1 MKHRF
6 DHSPYV
12 VPHNESVKIGDFPT
26 NDTNG
31 IRDKKHAKDLIK
43 EDIKTLAEAQNLLY
57 AAAERSVLIVL
68 QAMDAAGKDSTIK
81 HVMSGVN
88 PQGCGVVSFKKPT
101 SEELAHDFLWRCYKE
116 VPAKGRITIF
126 NRSYYEEVLV
136 VKVHPEYL
144 KPQKLPSREG
154 KTTSIWEERYED
166 INAFEHYLDRNG
178 VKVIKFF
185 LNVSKEEQKER
196 FMERL
201 NNPEKHWKFNPADV
215 EERKHWDDYQQAYED
230 MLNATSTPWAPWY
243 VIPADYKWFMRSL
256 VADIIVANV
265 ESMNLKFPEVSAKD
279 KQKLAQSRID
289 LDSEG

>member
-6 DHSPYV
+6 DHAPYI
-12 VPHNESVKIGDFPT
+12 VPHNKQVKIGDYPT
-26 NDTNG
+26 DDTNG
-31 IRDKKHAKDLIK
+31 VRDKKHAKELLKD
-43 EDIKTLAEAQNLLY
+43 DVKTLYDAQNLLY
-57 AAAERSVLIVL
+57 AASERSILIVL

-88 PQGCGVVSFKKPT
+88 PQGCDVVSFKKPT

-116 VPAKGRITIF
+116 IPAKGRITIF

-136 VKVHPEYL
+136 VKVHPKYL
-144 KPQKLPSREG
+144 EAQKLPSREG
-154 KTTSIWEERYED
+154 KTKSLWQERYED

-196 FMERL
+196 FLERL
-201 NNPEKHWKFNPADV
+201 NNPEKHWKFNAADV
-215 EERKHWDDYQQAYED
+215 EERKHWNDYQQAYED
-230 MLNATSTPWAPWY
+230 MLNATSTRWAPWH
-243 VIPADYKWFMRSL
+243 VIPADHKWFMRSL

-265 ESMNLKFPEVSAKD
+265 ESMNLQFPQVSEED
-279 KQKLAQSRID
+279 KQALIQSKVD
-289 LDSEG
+289 LENE